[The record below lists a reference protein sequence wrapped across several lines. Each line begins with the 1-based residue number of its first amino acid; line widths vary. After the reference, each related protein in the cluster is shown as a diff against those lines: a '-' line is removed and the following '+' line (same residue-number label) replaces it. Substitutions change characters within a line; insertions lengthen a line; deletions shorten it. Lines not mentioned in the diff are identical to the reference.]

1 MSKKERLEQ
10 VRKERLAAEHADQT
24 AAQRKRR
31 LQQLAAIGIFAVV
44 LVVVLIVVSQSGDD
58 SGGPADKGLLNGI
71 AQDGTSLGDSDAS
84 FTMVEFGDP
93 QCPFCAEYDRNVLPT
108 VIDEYV
114 RPGKLRLEFRPLTFI
129 GPDSVTAARFA
140 VALGQQNKFWNF
152 LDLMYH
158 NQKTEN
164 TGYVTDDYLRG
175 LADQIPGADADK
187 AFDEADSE
195 SVTSVLDKA
204 KSDAQ
209 DAGISSTPSFLI
221 GPTGGQL
228 TKLNVSKL
236 DTDSFTSA
244 IDSAIGG

>member
-1 MSKKERLEQ
+1 MVMTPDDS
-10 VRKERLAAEHADQT
+10 
-24 AAQRKRR
+24 AAQRRRR
-31 LQQLAAIGIFAVV
+31 LQQLAAIGGFAVA
-44 LVVVLIVVSQSGDD
+44 LVVALIVVSQSGND
-58 SGGPADKGLLNGI
+58 SGGPADKGLLTGI
-71 AQDGTSLGDSDAS
+71 AQDGTSLGDPKAP

-108 VIDEYV
+108 VIDHYV

-140 VALGQQNKFWNF
+140 VALGQQDKFWNF

-158 NQKTEN
+158 NQQTEN

-175 LADQIPGADADK
+175 LADQIPGADADQ
-187 AFDEADSE
+187 AFKNADSDE
-195 SVTSVLDKA
+195 VSAELDKA
-204 KSDAQ
+204 KSDARN
-209 DAGISSTPSFLI
+209 AGVSSTPTFLI

-228 TKLNVSKL
+228 TKLDVSQL
-236 DTDSFTSA
+236 DPDSFTAA